1 MKKRFFISLSIAVC
15 LCMASCEKDVAVNQ
29 EKVAVE
35 EIKNNLSRPLEFS
48 SKESLLDAIKAFD
61 PDAPATR
68 SLVTGFVS
76 YYDSVM
82 QEEDYDERPNAIFSE
97 AFGSI
102 LNPEGEVIYGD
113 TFLKV
118 GLQGLFYGPVDV
130 IENIRLLAK
139 SENIDINSFEKVLV
153 GDNEEYRFIDN
164 PSIYLSD
171 TFGMFSDSPSSDSE
185 TLMTRTDIA
194 TYSDPS
200 VGVFWGEV
208 KTKKGGE
215 MDNDY
220 IWPRGSAQKTNF
232 TSKVVNDTKIY
243 KQHFAGL
250 YDESGVKTK
259 TMKKKGIFWNKFTAN
274 VTSAVIGVLISE
286 QGYELKTIPPY
297 GWYDVSKTHY
307 KGETFMIATK
317 VVASYAGLPV
327 NSKAVDNECNDALIW
342 AKQNG
347 VNISDVEG
355 VRYVVTSMPDI
366 SPVRLK
372 DKIVQKNAAKNTLIF
387 NLLTSGGTFY
397 IDEGKVHGFKNKG
410 TSPYSVDLIVYYG
423 FSEYNGEKRGF
434 KLICARNA
442 N

>member
-1 MKKRFFISLSIAVC
+1 M
-15 LCMASCEKDVAVNQ
+15 
-29 EKVAVE
+29 E

-76 YYDSVM
+76 YYDSIM

-171 TFGMFSDSPSSDSE
+171 TFGMFSYSPSSDSE

-194 TYSDPS
+194 TYSDSS

-243 KQHFAGL
+243 KQHYAGL

-259 TMKKKGIFWNKFTAN
+259 TMKKKGIFL
-274 VTSAVIGVLISE
+274 V
-286 QGYELKTIPPY
+286 
-297 GWYDVSKTHY
+297 
-307 KGETFMIATK
+307 
-317 VVASYAGLPV
+317 
-327 NSKAVDNECNDALIW
+327 
-342 AKQNG
+342 
-347 VNISDVEG
+347 
-355 VRYVVTSMPDI
+355 
-366 SPVRLK
+366 
-372 DKIVQKNAAKNTLIF
+372 
-387 NLLTSGGTFY
+387 
-397 IDEGKVHGFKNKG
+397 
-410 TSPYSVDLIVYYG
+410 
-423 FSEYNGEKRGF
+423 
-434 KLICARNA
+434 
-442 N
+442 

>member
-1 MKKRFFISLSIAVC
+1 M
-15 LCMASCEKDVAVNQ
+15 
-29 EKVAVE
+29 E
-35 EIKNNLSRPLEFS
+35 EIKNNLSRPPEFS

-185 TLMTRTDIA
+185 TLMTRTDIT

-208 KTKKGGE
+208 KTK
-215 MDNDY
+215 
-220 IWPRGSAQKTNF
+220 R
-232 TSKVVNDTKIY
+232 
-243 KQHFAGL
+243 
-250 YDESGVKTK
+250 
-259 TMKKKGIFWNKFTAN
+259 
-274 VTSAVIGVLISE
+274 
-286 QGYELKTIPPY
+286 
-297 GWYDVSKTHY
+297 
-307 KGETFMIATK
+307 
-317 VVASYAGLPV
+317 
-327 NSKAVDNECNDALIW
+327 
-342 AKQNG
+342 
-347 VNISDVEG
+347 
-355 VRYVVTSMPDI
+355 
-366 SPVRLK
+366 
-372 DKIVQKNAAKNTLIF
+372 
-387 NLLTSGGTFY
+387 
-397 IDEGKVHGFKNKG
+397 
-410 TSPYSVDLIVYYG
+410 
-423 FSEYNGEKRGF
+423 
-434 KLICARNA
+434 
-442 N
+442 

>member
-1 MKKRFFISLSIAVC
+1 MSLFGYIYILMLNYSLYEKRILSHSQSRCAFVWHLAKKMLPSTKRRC
-15 LCMASCEKDVAVNQ
+15 CGRNQ
-29 EKVAVE
+29 
-35 EIKNNLSRPLEFS
+35 NNLSRPLEFS

-76 YYDSVM
+76 YYDSIM

-208 KTKKGGE
+208 KTK
-215 MDNDY
+215 
-220 IWPRGSAQKTNF
+220 R
-232 TSKVVNDTKIY
+232 
-243 KQHFAGL
+243 
-250 YDESGVKTK
+250 
-259 TMKKKGIFWNKFTAN
+259 
-274 VTSAVIGVLISE
+274 
-286 QGYELKTIPPY
+286 
-297 GWYDVSKTHY
+297 
-307 KGETFMIATK
+307 
-317 VVASYAGLPV
+317 
-327 NSKAVDNECNDALIW
+327 
-342 AKQNG
+342 
-347 VNISDVEG
+347 
-355 VRYVVTSMPDI
+355 
-366 SPVRLK
+366 
-372 DKIVQKNAAKNTLIF
+372 
-387 NLLTSGGTFY
+387 
-397 IDEGKVHGFKNKG
+397 
-410 TSPYSVDLIVYYG
+410 
-423 FSEYNGEKRGF
+423 
-434 KLICARNA
+434 
-442 N
+442 

>member
-1 MKKRFFISLSIAVC
+1 MKKSVFISVSIVMC
-15 LCMASCEKDVAVNQ
+15 LFMASCGKELAVNQ
-29 EKVAVE
+29 EKETAEVV
-35 EIKNNLSRPLEFS
+35 KNDLSRPLEFS
-48 SKESLLDAIKAFD
+48 SKESLLDAIKSFD

-82 QEEDYDERPNAIFSE
+82 QEEDYDERPNAIFSD

-102 LNPEGEVIYGD
+102 LNPDGEVIYGD

-118 GLQGLFYGPVDV
+118 GLLGLFYGPVDE
-130 IENIRLLAK
+130 IDRIRLMAE
-139 SENIDINSFEKVLV
+139 SGNVDINSFDKVLV
-153 GDNEEYRFIDN
+153 GDNEEYRFQGD

-171 TFGMFSDSPSSDSE
+171 TFGLFSDSRSSD
-185 TLMTRTDIA
+185 TDAVVTRTDIA
-194 TYSDPS
+194 TYSDPAA
-200 VGVFWGEV
+200 GVIWGEV

-243 KQHFAGL
+243 KQHYAGL

-259 TMKKKGIFWNKFTAN
+259 TMKKKGIFWNKFTAD
-274 VTSAVIGVLISE
+274 VTSAVTDVLIAE
-286 QGYELKTIPPY
+286 QGFELKQTPSY
-297 GWYDVSKTHY
+297 GWYDVSKTNY

-317 VVASYAGLPV
+317 IVASYTGLPV
-327 NSKAVDNECNDALIW
+327 NSKAVENECNAALIW

-347 VNISDVEG
+347 VDISDVEG

-372 DKIVQKNAAKNTLIF
+372 NKIVQKHDSKNTLIF

-397 IDEGKVHGFKNKG
+397 IDEGMVNGFKNKG
-410 TSPYSVDLIVYYG
+410 TSPYSVDLVVYYG

-434 KLICARNA
+434 KLICTRNA